1 MEQETPKYD
10 VGQHVWV
17 LGWEIATY
25 KRVPVEGIVEQVS
38 IEKSGGPTCP
48 WRIFYL
54 VQQWDSKDCCID
66 WVQFPG
72 DDEYEASPSY
82 FHRYFEQEVFP
93 DKQAVLDEIARREYE
108 VEHLFDE

>member
-1 MEQETPKYD
+1 METPTPKYD

-82 FHRYFEQEVFP
+82 FHRDFEQEVFP
-93 DKQAVLDEIARREYE
+93 DKQGVLDEIARREYE
-108 VEHLFDE
+108 AEHLFDE